1 MARWDPHLLRV
12 CPCSRHHP
20 CSGADKSRSLFFLC
34 NLQHFLHQHLGCS
47 ASGREIIKVME
58 LIAMARCHPVTEGN
72 GKAAL
77 VWLEHGSFLT
87 APAARLT
94 LGGYFKIVLSC
105 TRLRADPV
113 WLQARWCCEA
123 TVTTL
128 PWVHSPK
135 GFDTLKKIQRKK
147 NEVRKEGVF
156 RMPGCAQCCLLNY
169 WCNQVMQLAGAPVW
183 ELLLTLGCCV
193 SAKAY
198 WESA

>member
-1 MARWDPHLLRV
+1 MQHLRKKTRGGGVAAGRACLMARWDPYLLHV

-20 CSGADKSRSLFFLC
+20 CSGADKSRSLVFLC
-34 NLQHFLHQHLGCS
+34 NLQHFLHPHLGCS
-47 ASGREIIKVME
+47 TSGREIIKVME

-77 VWLEHGSFLT
+77 VWPERGSFLT
-87 APAARLT
+87 TPAAQLT
-94 LGGYFKIVLSC
+94 LGGYSKIVLSC

-128 PWVHSPK
+128 PWMHSPK

-147 NEVRKEGVF
+147 KRGEEGRGF
-156 RMPGCAQCCLLNY
+156 QDAWLCPMLP
-169 WCNQVMQLAGAPVW
+169 
-183 ELLLTLGCCV
+183 
-193 SAKAY
+193 S
-198 WESA
+198 